1 MAREDSHSISLLVN
15 NKPGVLI
22 RISLVFAR
30 RGYNIDSLV
39 VSPAHNRQFSRMSIT
54 ASGDPETLVL
64 ILGQLNKL
72 VDVIHATDHTGDV
85 VVQRELALIKVDCTA
100 ERRTEVLQISEHFK
114 CQSIDISDTTLLLE
128 ATGNSDKLD
137 ALEWILEKYGI
148 VEIVRSGKLVMARG
162 ASAT

>member
-1 MAREDSHSISLLVN
+1 
-15 NKPGVLI
+15 
-22 RISLVFAR
+22 
-30 RGYNIDSLV
+30 

-114 CQSIDISDTTLLLE
+114 CQSVDISDTTLLLE
-128 ATGNSDKLD
+128 ATGNTDKLD
-137 ALEWILEKYGI
+137 ALELMLEKYGI

-162 ASAT
+162 ASPT

>member
-85 VVQRELALIKVDCTA
+85 VVQRELALIKVDCMA

-114 CQSIDISDTTLLLE
+114 CQSVDISDTTLLLE
-128 ATGNSDKLD
+128 ATGNTDKLD
-137 ALEWILEKYGI
+137 ALELMLEKYGI

-162 ASAT
+162 ASPT

>member
-114 CQSIDISDTTLLLE
+114 CQSVDISDTTLLLE

-137 ALEWILEKYGI
+137 ALELILEKYGI

-162 ASAT
+162 ASPT

>member
-1 MAREDSHSISLLVN
+1 MTREDVHSISLLVN

-137 ALEWILEKYGI
+137 ALELILEKYGI

>member
-1 MAREDSHSISLLVN
+1 MSREDLHSISLLVN

-54 ASGDPETLVL
+54 ASGDPDTLVL
-64 ILGQLNKL
+64 ILGRLNKL

-114 CQSIDISDTTLLLE
+114 CQSVDISDTTVLLE

-137 ALEWILEKYGI
+137 ALELMLEKHGI

>member
-137 ALEWILEKYGI
+137 ALELILEKYGI

>member
-100 ERRTEVLQISEHFK
+100 ERRTEVLQITEHFK

-137 ALEWILEKYGI
+137 ALELILEKYGI

>member
-114 CQSIDISDTTLLLE
+114 CQSVDISDTTLLLE

-137 ALEWILEKYGI
+137 ALELILEKYGI